1 VKKYKDGEKD
11 TALCQVGTNRLK
23 KELLDIFCGG
33 FMRRTV
39 ENCSVIKKYQAQGQ
53 KKPPQKVGKCQGYNN
68 EYYWPDGRY
77 AACDR
82 CKLNDNSV

>member
-1 VKKYKDGEKD
+1 M
-11 TALCQVGTNRLK
+11 N
-23 KELLDIFCGG
+23 
-33 FMRRTV
+33 RTV

-53 KKPPQKVGKCQGYNN
+53 KKPPQKDGKCQGYNN

-82 CKLNDNSV
+82 CKLNDKSV